1 MYVSIEIKAQKP
13 KQYLTLPLSAIS
25 FDSFGEFVFLVK
37 KKLIK
42 NKTPQFFVEQIYVT
56 TGMTRENEVAVMKG
70 IKLGDVVVT
79 GGQLKL
85 KSGDFIKIIS
95 TPS

>member
-1 MYVSIEIKAQKP
+1 
-13 KQYLTLPLSAIS
+13 
-25 FDSFGEFVFLVK
+25 
-37 KKLIK
+37 
-42 NKTPQFFVEQIYVT
+42 
-56 TGMTRENEVAVMKG
+56 MTRENEVAVMKG